1 MASKS
6 LLADILIQE
15 HKPQEAEELAR
26 QAFDDQL
33 RVLGPQH
40 RDTLESLWLLGT
52 ALVEMGRY
60 EDAKKLYLDTLQK
73 IRADK
78 KDETRE
84 AATRL
89 WYNLACHAAIAERR
103 DEAFEY
109 LDQAVE
115 AGYTD
120 AKHMRTDEDLKSL
133 RNETRFD
140 KLVAKAKAAGPQPA
154 LASK

>member
-6 LLADILIQE
+6 LLADILTQE
-15 HKPQEAEELAR
+15 HKLREAEELAR
-26 QAFDDQL
+26 QAFDEQL

-60 EDAKKLYLDTLQK
+60 EDAKELYLDTLQK
-73 IRADK
+73 IRAEK
-78 KDETRE
+78 KDETRK

-89 WYNLACHAAIAERR
+89 LYNLACHAAIAERR
-103 DEAFEY
+103 DEALEY
-109 LDQAVE
+109 LDQAVQ

-120 AKHMRTDEDLKSL
+120 AKHMRTDDDLKSL
-133 RNETRFD
+133 RNEARFD
-140 KLVAKAKAAGPQPA
+140 KLVAKAKAISPQPA
-154 LASK
+154 VASK